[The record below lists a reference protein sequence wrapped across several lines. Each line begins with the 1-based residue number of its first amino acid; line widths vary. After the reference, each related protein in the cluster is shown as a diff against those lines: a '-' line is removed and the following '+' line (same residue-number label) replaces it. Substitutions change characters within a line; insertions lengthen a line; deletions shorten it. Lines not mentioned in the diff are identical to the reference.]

1 MPLELNLHFPD
12 PQHIIVSL
20 ISDNNHEETEL
31 LDFTYP
37 LTDKD
42 YQQIRWYLEK
52 YATPYSTDIDFDTA
66 GRIVKK
72 LPNWGQA
79 LFNHAFS
86 KRAALRLFKK
96 FQSHKDLGRL
106 LTISAQHPAILALPW
121 ELMQHKGGNFL
132 ICEVPRIS
140 IRRRQRADRKIF
152 KINPKQQLH
161 LLFVRPTNANTRANA
176 EAVLNALKKRT
187 FNRIT
192 IEFLR
197 PATLKKLQARLEN
210 KELPQV
216 DILHFDGQC
225 QNEAAATKMDK
236 AYLVFENNN
245 AEKQLVPP
253 ALLAK
258 QLKQIPLVILSGCQ
272 DVASRLSAMGTPF
285 VFAMSA
291 SMLPSATQK
300 FFETFYEGL
309 AQGHRIGVALDAA
322 RLTLYQK
329 TERREIQ
336 RNKERIKIHLH
347 DWFLPAFYQRG
358 QDIALLSKISPEE
371 IQSLQIN
378 RFSLTNLPKP
388 QAPGFFGRQRELS
401 QIEHCLMRGKRRIT
415 LNGFSGQGKTCLAQ
429 EAGRWLHDTG
439 LFKRVVF
446 VDYANSQGLDPVSV
460 AVSAIADV
468 LQKNL
473 LDADAVT
480 EALRRVPTLLIFDN
494 VDFLTPPQQN
504 PPKTQAEEPLLFD
517 DVDEKNA
524 TKKEP
529 FAEDE
534 PNPLLLDDEAESLRL
549 DDEDNRIFSE
559 NAFSFEADNQ
569 TKPEKEEN
577 TFILNEEEKKTP
589 ENRIEDEN
597 TTTGEKLTAPL
608 LLDAAKKWSEAGQ
621 SAVIIITRHP
631 ATHPA
636 FLKNDRKHC
645 QLTLDKLDEQEA
657 IGYFEALMNLPPL
670 PAYQLPKRAE
680 VEQLCQKLNYHPL
693 SLKVL
698 AFQLKNNTI
707 NTLSERL
714 DSLLREL
721 PADMAQSE
729 KSLLASLNLFLEN
742 LESQMQPYLLK
753 LGIFQNGA
761 FENVLQ
767 GIINI
772 PQVLWQKLR
781 QNLEASGFMQ
791 AENIEGVTVPYLKFH
806 PAISPRL
813 WSMLPS
819 KEQQALKKR
828 YCQGYY
834 EFSSF
839 LYDQDNKN
847 PYQARA
853 IEQREMSNL
862 LQALHEAL
870 EKAEEWSPQFANK
883 VKSFLVDFGLIT
895 DHNELMVVDTE
906 KTSPTQTQDWFIART
921 EEAEQLYS
929 TGDYQEAQT
938 KFEEILAQLGETNKS
953 DRCVALGWLGRCMAE
968 QENLDE
974 ALDCFQ
980 QGVEELEEI
989 ESSPEIKQESGY
1001 MQSYLGAV
1009 LKEKGDITDAKQA
1022 YEAALPI
1029 MQEMGETQTEAVI
1042 QDQLGTL
1049 EMLQGNLPKAERY
1062 HRDALKRMQALN
1074 TLKLEAQSL
1083 HNLGTVYEKAKHWK
1097 AAAETYQ
1104 KAAKLFEEQEDAAGA
1119 AQNWAQFAQM
1129 SQKANNLTDTEKG
1142 YRKAIEKYK
1151 VVENWFKLSSA
1162 YRNLAEL
1169 LDNQQRLDEAREVAE
1184 AGLAIDKTLEPNVAE
1199 IWKRYKHLANI
1210 AEKQQ
1215 DTLQAQNYR
1224 RLARQAQLHSAE
1236 GENELRQHQ
1245 KFVDAVVATIN
1256 QPELRGQLE
1265 SMLQQREKKGW
1276 SKLAATIRR
1285 ILDGERDC
1293 DSLCEDLDLTDSVI
1307 VNNILQQ
1314 IVPAPQEKQNPYPSR
1329 FSW

>member
-20 ISDNNHEETEL
+20 ITDNNHEETEL

-86 KRAALRLFKK
+86 KRAAHRLFKK
-96 FQSHKDLGRL
+96 FKSHKDLGRL

-121 ELMQHKGGNFL
+121 ELMHGGGNFL

-140 IRRRQRADRKIF
+140 IRRRQRAERKNFQI
-152 KINPKQQLH
+152 KPKQQLH
-161 LLFVRPTNANTRANA
+161 LLFVRPTNA
-176 EAVLNALKKRT
+176 EPVLNALKKRT

-197 PATLKKLQARLEN
+197 PATLKKLQDRLEN

-216 DILHFDGQC
+216 DILHFDGHC
-225 QNEAAATKMDK
+225 QNEAAATKMDN

-245 AEKQLVPP
+245 AEKELVPP
-253 ALLAK
+253 ALIAK
-258 QLKQIPLVILSGCQ
+258 QIKQIPLIILSGCQ
-272 DVASRLSAMGTPF
+272 DVASSLSAMGAPF

-300 FFETFYEGL
+300 FFDTFYEGL

-358 QDIALLSKISPEE
+358 QDIALLSKMSPEE
-371 IQSLQIN
+371 IQSLQKN
-378 RFSLTNLPKP
+378 RFLLSNLPKR

-401 QIEHCLMRGKRRIT
+401 QIEHCFMRGKRRIT
-415 LNGFSGQGKTCLAQ
+415 LNGFSGQGKTSLAQ

-446 VDYANSQGLDPVSV
+446 VDYANSQGLEPVSV
-460 AVSAIADV
+460 AVSAMADV

-473 LDADAVT
+473 LDADAAT

-504 PPKTQAEEPLLFD
+504 PTQAEERILFD

-529 FAEDE
+529 FTEDE
-534 PNPLLLDDEAESLRL
+534 PNRLLLDDVEPNLRL

-559 NAFSFEADNQ
+559 NAFSFDADNQ
-569 TKPEKEEN
+569 TKHEKEEN
-577 TFILNEEEKKTP
+577 TFILNEEENKAP
-589 ENRIEDEN
+589 EHPIKDEN
-597 TTTGEKLTAPL
+597 TAPL

-621 SAVIIITRHP
+621 SGVIIITRHP
-631 ATHPA
+631 TTHPA
-636 FLKNDRKHC
+636 FLKTDRKHC

-680 VEQLCQKLNYHPL
+680 VEQLCQKINYHPL

-698 AFQLKNNTI
+698 AFQLKNN
-707 NTLSERL
+707 NLDTLSERL
-714 DSLLREL
+714 DSLLRGL
-721 PADMAQSE
+721 PGDIAQTE

-781 QNLEASGFMQ
+781 QSLEASGFMQ

-806 PAISPRL
+806 PAITPRL
-813 WSMLPS
+813 WAMLPS

-828 YCQGYY
+828 YYQGYY

-839 LYDQDNKN
+839 LYEQDNKN

-853 IEQREMSNL
+853 IEQREISNL
-862 LQALHEAL
+862 LQALHEARG
-870 EKAEEWSPQFANK
+870 EEWSPQFANQ

-895 DHNELMVVDTE
+895 DRNVDTE
-906 KTSPTQTQDWFIART
+906 KTSPTQTPDWFIART

-938 KFEEILAQLGETNKS
+938 KFQEILAQLGEINKY

-968 QENLDE
+968 QENIDE
-974 ALDCFQ
+974 ALDGFQ
-980 QGVEELEEI
+980 QGLEELEEI
-989 ESSPEIKQESGY
+989 ETSPEVKQETGY

-1009 LKEKGDITDAKQA
+1009 LKEKGDISDAKQA

-1042 QDQLGTL
+1042 EDQLGTL

-1062 HRDALKRMQALN
+1062 HRDALKRMQPLN

-1083 HNLGTVYEKAKHWK
+1083 HNLGTVYQKAKHWK
-1097 AAAETYQ
+1097 AAAESYQ

-1119 AQNWAQFAQM
+1119 AQNWALFAQT

-1151 VVENWFKLSSA
+1151 VVENGIKLSKA

-1169 LDNQQRLDEAREVAE
+1169 LDHQQRLDEAREVAE

-1199 IWKRYKHLANI
+1199 IWTTYKHLANI
-1210 AEKQQ
+1210 AEKQE
-1215 DTLQAQNYR
+1215 DTLQAQSYR
-1224 RLARQAQLHSAE
+1224 RLARQTQVHSAE

-1293 DSLCEDLDLTDSVI
+1293 DSLCEDLDFTDSVI
-1307 VNNILQQ
+1307 VNNILQR

-1329 FSW
+1329 LSW